1 MTDDIHVLVRFSV
14 IKEESLEVVVVY
26 EMVIEHVDELLLVV
40 VLQDV
45 LEELEWIPV
54 VVPWAV
60 SDLLIPSVA

>member
-14 IKEESLEVVVVY
+14 IKEESLEVVIVY

-45 LEELEWIPV
+45 LEELEWIPM
-54 VVPWAV
+54 VVPWTV

>member
-14 IKEESLEVVVVY
+14 IKEESLEVFIVY

-45 LEELEWIPV
+45 LEEPEWIPV
-54 VVPWAV
+54 VVPWTV

>member
-14 IKEESLEVVVVY
+14 IKEESLEVVIVY
-26 EMVIEHVDELLLVV
+26 EMVIEHVDELLFVV

-54 VVPWAV
+54 VVPGAV

>member
-14 IKEESLEVVVVY
+14 IKEESLEVVIVY

-54 VVPWAV
+54 VVPWTV

>member
-14 IKEESLEVVVVY
+14 IKEESLEVFIVY

-54 VVPWAV
+54 VVPGTV

>member
-54 VVPWAV
+54 VVPGTV

>member
-14 IKEESLEVVVVY
+14 IKEESLEVVIVY

-54 VVPWAV
+54 VVPWTV
-60 SDLLIPSVA
+60 TDLLIPSVA

>member
-45 LEELEWIPV
+45 LEELERIPV
-54 VVPWAV
+54 VVPRTV

>member
-1 MTDDIHVLVRFSV
+1 M
-14 IKEESLEVVVVY
+14 IKEESLEVVIVY

-45 LEELEWIPV
+45 LEELEWIPM
-54 VVPWAV
+54 VVPWTV

>member
-14 IKEESLEVVVVY
+14 IKEESLEVFIVY

-45 LEELEWIPV
+45 LKEL
-54 VVPWAV
+54 
-60 SDLLIPSVA
+60 